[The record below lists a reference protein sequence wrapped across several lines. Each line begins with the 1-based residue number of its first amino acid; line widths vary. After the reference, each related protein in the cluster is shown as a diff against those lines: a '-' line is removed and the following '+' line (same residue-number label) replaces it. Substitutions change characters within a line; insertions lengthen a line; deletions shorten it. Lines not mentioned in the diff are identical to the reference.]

1 MIKKIYKQKIDLKNI
16 ITKYKCKITLIN
28 TINENYFL
36 VFNIC

>member
-1 MIKKIYKQKIDLKNI
+1 MIKKIYKQKIDLKN